1 MSYYVSYSEVT
12 QQSFTAKVDL
22 TSYVSANNQTFHSVW
37 VFNVVSNKYLYQ
49 SLLSLPKVFCFIL
62 VVFRASLPYQF
73 GEIKIFS
80 ITRKL
85 MIPKCSNLYREWP
98 WDIREVSWF
107 RVSRSQVMDID
118 FCIARPIWFVVGWH
132 WYNIDTGWVRT
143 LWVPP
148 SYLRIILRAAIA
160 AMCPVPY
167 WSVLLSYLLHV
178 PVTLERINE
187 EDETF
192 RRKEVPADFDK

>member
-1 MSYYVSYSEVT
+1 
-12 QQSFTAKVDL
+12 
-22 TSYVSANNQTFHSVW
+22 
-37 VFNVVSNKYLYQ
+37 
-49 SLLSLPKVFCFIL
+49 
-62 VVFRASLPYQF
+62 
-73 GEIKIFS
+73 
-80 ITRKL
+80 
-85 MIPKCSNLYREWP
+85 
-98 WDIREVSWF
+98 
-107 RVSRSQVMDID
+107 
-118 FCIARPIWFVVGWH
+118 
-132 WYNIDTGWVRT
+132 
-143 LWVPP
+143 VPP